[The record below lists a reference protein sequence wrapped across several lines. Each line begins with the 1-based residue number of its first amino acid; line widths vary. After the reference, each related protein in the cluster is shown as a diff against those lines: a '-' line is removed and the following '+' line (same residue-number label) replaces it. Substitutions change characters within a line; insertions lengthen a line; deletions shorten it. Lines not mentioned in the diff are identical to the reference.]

1 MAEDTRN
8 IRLGVPSQARNA
20 TMPGSPDNRYAST
33 GQSDVSR
40 FVPIGSEF
48 NAETSNRAA
57 RNLTEGLS
65 LIGKAKAE
73 VETVNDSIM
82 SRRMQAEL
90 TNASAKIISSLST
103 DPEYM
108 NKPSMWTQVYQERM
122 ALAQEDINTRFDGAF
137 LVGKN
142 RLLTDEALN
151 QIKAKEAVQVARTAA
166 LRVSQMAA
174 DETNA
179 AIDIAIKSG
188 QFDEASRITE
198 ETPYLSDAQKMKLN
212 FTIDQAR
219 TTDEVQQMALTN
231 PYGLLEEIQTKG
243 SVRGRALSYEQQ
255 QYGINQARSF
265 INEDQKKN
273 YNSLVEQF
281 MLAPEGFSIEQ
292 AKQSLEVNGINTQQF
307 ATLWRMYKQ
316 NTANIPPTS
325 AEFARASKYAAS
337 MIPSYQNATPEQ
349 RANLENQLRTTLKQ
363 ANFSSNDQTSLIN
376 LMKTH
381 TPPSYL
387 DDAKTWVERVWDTG
401 KYPLYTGK
409 DYVDKNGTP
418 IYMTE
423 AEFNNSFVGKNKQ
436 YYLDK
441 TESRAYE
448 DPETLAKRYVVR
460 EKIPNLQNDASFK
473 NFIGQ
478 VRAQA
483 TQQVYDFMGQ
493 NGGKTPTEQE
503 RYKILADTI
512 SQVSKESGIPTR
524 GFTSYFSAFQQEEDV
539 VGPMQSATRVIAL
552 DQNFT
557 LGDKTELPEMP
568 NGGFVVTLGTPNS
581 SIYEVS
587 SSSGEPIKT
596 PLLSKDMY
604 KSSGGSRKLLEI
616 GQFYLQKPSADAM
629 DNEAERRARILRV
642 NNGLSDEDEQAI
654 YSALISYWN
663 R

>member
-90 TNASAKIISSLST
+90 TNASANIISSLST

-219 TTDEVQQMALTN
+219 TTDEVQQMALSN

-243 SVRGRALSYEQQ
+243 SVRGRELSYEQQ

-292 AKQSLEVNGINTQQF
+292 AKKSLEVNGINTQQF

-349 RANLENQLRTTLKQ
+349 RANLENQLRTTLSQ

-409 DYVDKNGTP
+409 DYVDENGTP

-483 TQQVYDFMGQ
+483 TQQVYDSWGRTAARLRPNRSVTRFLLIPFLKSQ
-493 NGGKTPTEQE
+493 RNQAFPLGGS
-503 RYKILADTI
+503 LL
-512 SQVSKESGIPTR
+512 
-524 GFTSYFSAFQQEEDV
+524 TSRRFNKKKMSLVLCKA
-539 VGPMQSATRVIAL
+539 
-552 DQNFT
+552 
-557 LGDKTELPEMP
+557 LPE
-568 NGGFVVTLGTPNS
+568 
-581 SIYEVS
+581 
-587 SSSGEPIKT
+587 
-596 PLLSKDMY
+596 
-604 KSSGGSRKLLEI
+604 
-616 GQFYLQKPSADAM
+616 
-629 DNEAERRARILRV
+629 
-642 NNGLSDEDEQAI
+642 
-654 YSALISYWN
+654 
-663 R
+663 

>member
-409 DYVDKNGTP
+409 DYVDKSGAP

-512 SQVSKESGIPTR
+512 SQVSKGSGIPTR
-524 GFTSYFSAFQQEEDV
+524 GVTSYFSAFQQEEDV

-596 PLLSKDMY
+596 PLLS
-604 KSSGGSRKLLEI
+604 RICINLLEVR
-616 GQFYLQKPSADAM
+616 
-629 DNEAERRARILRV
+629 E
-642 NNGLSDEDEQAI
+642 
-654 YSALISYWN
+654 SYWK
-663 R
+663 